1 MDRGSCK
8 GDSGAPLF
16 GYVQGKNHN
25 IRVAYGVVHGCIG
38 ACCSIDY
45 PSVFTSLGD
54 REVLTFVRGFGI
66 TTHINI
72 KTQEDTP
79 GNIIPTYVIVIV
91 SIVVFFALLVLLV
104 VMMPHIKKLLSR

>member
-16 GYVQGKNHN
+16 GYVQEKNSL
-25 IRVAYGVVHGCIG
+25 VAYGVVHGCIG
-38 ACCSIDY
+38 ACCSIEY

-54 REVLTFVRGFGI
+54 SEVLTFVRDFGI
-66 TTHINI
+66 TTNINI
-72 KTQEDTP
+72 TLP

-91 SIVVFFALLVLLV
+91 SIVVFLALLVLLV

>member
-16 GYVQGKNHN
+16 GYVQGRNRKLT
-25 IRVAYGVVHGCIG
+25 VAYGVVHGCIG

-54 REVLTFVRGFGI
+54 KEVLTFVRDFGI
-66 TTHINI
+66 TTNINI
-72 KTQEDTP
+72 NTLP
-79 GNIIPTYVIVIV
+79 GSTFPTYAIVIV
-91 SIVVFFALLVLLV
+91 VFIALLLV
-104 VMMPHIKKLLSR
+104 VMMLHIKNLKSR